1 MTTANPERTR
11 RFEPPRLPTGLPTRL
26 PGLRPRLAHALAT
39 GKAGTADRPR
49 SWFGALRAA
58 LDRPLTSYYLLLG
71 ASALLLTIGLVMVLS
86 ASSVYSY
93 EVNDGD
99 SYAVVRRQLIW
110 VLLGLPLAWLASRLP
125 YRWIRQL
132 AYPGFS
138 ISLVL
143 LLLTARFGVE
153 RNGNQNWLG
162 VGPLVIQPSEIA
174 KLAMV
179 VWAAHIYANKERR
192 LDDTHEIIV
201 PVVPGMILATGLVVV
216 GNDLGTALVLFG
228 LLLGSLWVVGAPR
241 RFFTIILSAVGVGL
255 LVLVATN
262 TERLGRVSS
271 FMDPFND
278 YHDKGWQP
286 AHGLYALSTGGW
298 FGQGIG
304 ASQQKWGDLPA
315 AHTDFIFAVL
325 GEELGLAGT
334 LLVIT
339 LFLTIAFA
347 ALRVARRADDP
358 FVRYASFGIVVWLLG
373 QTIINIGMVLALLPV
388 IGIPLPLIS
397 YGGSAL
403 LPSLIALG
411 LLVGFA
417 RREPEAARALAQ
429 RRKLR
434 SAGLAAR
441 PRAARSR

>member
-11 RFEPPRLPTGLPTRL
+11 VRRFELPALPARLRL
-26 PGLRPRLAHALAT
+26 RRRIAHVVAT
-39 GKAGTADRPR
+39 ESPVRPR
-49 SWFGALRAA
+49 SWFASLRAA

-71 ASALLLTIGLVMVLS
+71 ASALLLTIGLIMVLS

-93 EVNDGD
+93 EHYDGD
-99 SYAVVRRQLIW
+99 SYAVVRRQLVW
-110 VLLGLPLAWLASRLP
+110 VLIGLPLGWLASRLP
-125 YRWIRQL
+125 HRLIRRL

-138 ISLVL
+138 LSLVL
-143 LLLTARFGVE
+143 LLLTAFLGV
-153 RNGNQNWLG
+153 RINGNQNWLA
-162 VGPLVIQPSEIA
+162 VGPVQIQPSEIA

-192 LDDTHEIIV
+192 LDSTHEIIV
-201 PVVPGMILATGLVVV
+201 PVVPGMVLATGLVVL
-216 GNDLGTALVLFG
+216 GNDLGTALVLVALLFG
-228 LLLGSLWVVGAPR
+228 ELWVVGAPR
-241 RFFTIILSAVGVGL
+241 RFFMIMFSFVAVVL
-255 LVLVATN
+255 LALVATN
-262 TERLGRVSS
+262 AERLGRITN
-271 FMDPFND
+271 FTNPFND
-278 YHDKGWQP
+278 YSGRGWQP
-286 AHGLYALSTGGW
+286 AHGLYALSTGGL

-304 ASQQKWGDLPA
+304 ASQQKWGDLPE

-334 LLVIT
+334 LLVVL

-347 ALRVARRADDP
+347 ALRIARHTADP
-358 FVRYASFGIVVWLLG
+358 FVRYTSFGIVVWLVG
-373 QTIINIGMVLALLPV
+373 QMIINVGMVLALLPV

-397 YGGSAL
+397 YGGSSL
-403 LPSLIALG
+403 LPSLVALG

-434 SAGLAAR
+434 SAGLSAR
-441 PRAARSR
+441 